1 MAEADPFADF
11 RAELLDAG
19 LLFDAGVDG
28 LYGRSLG
35 YESITNA
42 VVELASRIGAVDGGM
57 NLHFPPVMPRALLER
72 TDYLRSFPD
81 LTGSVHTFKG
91 DDRLHAELLAD
102 LEAGRDWTRVL
113 VPAEVVLRPTACHP
127 LYPLC
132 TGTLP
137 AGGRR
142 FEVLAWCFRHEPSLD
157 PTRMQ
162 SFRMPEF
169 VYVGEPDQAQR
180 HRDTWVARWSEASVD
195 LGLEVDVVVAKDPF
209 FGRVGRV
216 LATGQRDE
224 ALKLE
229 HVTPI
234 YSADA
239 PTAIAS
245 ANCHRDHFGVTF
257 GITTAGGEV
266 AHSACFGVGV
276 DRVALALLHRHGLD
290 PDGWPKAVRSHL
302 WP

>member
-1 MAEADPFADF
+1 MAETDPFVGF
-11 RAELLDAG
+11 RNELLAAG
-19 LLFDAGVDG
+19 LLVDGGVDG
-28 LYGRSLG
+28 LYGRSLR
-35 YESITNA
+35 YESITEA
-42 VVELASRIGAVDGGM
+42 LVALASRIGAVDGGV
-57 NLHFPPVMPRALLER
+57 NLHFPPVIPRALLER

-102 LEAGRDWTRVL
+102 LEEGRDWTRVL

-132 TGTLP
+132 TGSLP

-157 PTRMQ
+157 PARMQ
-162 SFRMPEF
+162 SFRMHEF
-169 VYVGEPDQAQR
+169 VYVGEPDEAER
-180 HRDTWVARWSEASVD
+180 HRDVWVERWTDAARG
-195 LGLEVDVVVAKDPF
+195 LGLEIDVVVANDPF
-209 FGRVGRV
+209 FGRVGKV

-229 HVTPI
+229 LMTPI

-239 PTAIAS
+239 PTAIGS
-245 ANCHRDHFGVTF
+245 ANCHRDHFGATF
-257 GITTAGGEV
+257 DITTADGEV

-276 DRVALALLHRHGLD
+276 DRMALALLRRHGFD
-290 PDGWPKAVRSHL
+290 PDSWPSAVRSQL